1 MFGLLPQIADDA
13 DVVAEF
19 CCDID
24 EPCDVFWSL
33 VHAFVAEDACFVL
46 IVLISADLSLEQ
58 SFKVLCGG
66 LGFSFGSQAEKMIGF
81 NSFVFN

>member
-1 MFGLLPQIADDA
+1 M
-13 DVVAEF
+13 
-19 CCDID
+19 
-24 EPCDVFWSL
+24 
-33 VHAFVAEDACFVL
+33 AEDACFVL